1 MVIWLMMMLVRVVSV
16 IRRVVDEGTTAQDR
30 ERSGRGVIRKDS
42 ALSPATKCTHLSIVC
57 NPRNSSRMRIF
68 PSCQNAECINFFPFA
83 PNFFSFSN
91 LTSVDLPRI
100 ASLEKNAMI
109 LKVKI
114 ILIEKDGG
122 DVTGDYHQF
131 MILILLSKMNLL
143 SLSW

>member
-1 MVIWLMMMLVRVVSV
+1 MIRRVVDDESSDGDLVDDDVGQRARVVSV

-83 PNFFSFSN
+83 PNFFRSQ
-91 LTSVDLPRI
+91 I
-100 ASLEKNAMI
+100 
-109 LKVKI
+109 
-114 ILIEKDGG
+114 
-122 DVTGDYHQF
+122 
-131 MILILLSKMNLL
+131 
-143 SLSW
+143 

>member
-1 MVIWLMMMLVRVVSV
+1 MVIWLMMMLASVVSV

-100 ASLEKNAMI
+100 ASLDKNAMI
-109 LKVKI
+109 
-114 ILIEKDGG
+114 ILIERDGG
-122 DVTGDYHQF
+122 DVRGDYHHF
-131 MILILLSKMNLL
+131 IILILLSKMNLL
-143 SLSW
+143 SSSW

>member
-100 ASLEKNAMI
+100 ASLDKNAMI
-109 LKVKI
+109 
-114 ILIEKDGG
+114 ILIERDGG
-122 DVTGDYHQF
+122 NVRGDYHHF
-131 MILILLSKMNLL
+131 IILILLSKMNLL